1 MNKRNAKIIGIVTV
15 VSYIANY
22 FLRNLL
28 GVLTPTILETT
39 NYTKEYLALLSST
52 YMISYAIGQF
62 LNGILGDVFKPKSM
76 ILTGLLVAGAVT
88 ALFPIAEYRVLQIGC
103 FLILGYS
110 LSMLRGPLM
119 KIITENTTV
128 GHSRIICVFF
138 SFSSFVGPLI
148 ASLMAMIFRWKIA
161 FVVAGVL
168 TNVVGLMAW
177 ISITVLENKGM
188 ISIDRFSSLTLSG
201 FFEVFKINQIPFY
214 IAIACLAEIA
224 GTPIMFWLPTFFNE
238 YIGLDKNTANFIF
251 SFMSLISAVI
261 PFVTL
266 AIYKLFK
273 EKDVLM
279 LKWSFFFSFVA
290 FMGMLI
296 VHKGFITLILL
307 LITRILNSIVS
318 ALLWS
323 IYIPS
328 LGSTGRVSSIN
339 GIMDCIGYIS
349 AGIATSIFSY
359 VVTNLGWKTLIAVW
373 GLISIIGVIVS
384 MEYGW
389 KNRKISI

>member
-1 MNKRNAKIIGIVTV
+1 MSKRNAKIIGIVTV

-119 KIITENTTV
+119 KIITENTAV
-128 GHSRIICVFF
+128 EHSRIICVFF

-148 ASLMAMIFRWKIA
+148 ASLMAMIFRWKVA

-177 ISITVLENKGM
+177 ISITVLENKGV

-224 GTPIMFWLPTFFNE
+224 GTPILFWLPTFFNE

-296 VHKGFITLILL
+296 VHKGFIVLILL

-384 MEYGW
+384 MVKNTTE
-389 KNRKISI
+389 KNRRK